1 MLLPNELKTQNF
13 TKSVRGYTQDE
24 VDEYIEYLRDKY
36 TELYNSKCES
46 DRQLKIAVAKIEEYR
61 AKEQQINKLRI
72 EARDI
77 GNALIAKTKEKCTKM
92 ISDAEAYV
100 AQVNAELD
108 ADTTAKRKE
117 IQTLADTVIEFRD
130 KVFDMYGKHI
140 ESLQALTAE
149 ADKYAKIA
157 DSSAA
162 TATDSNGNGN

>member
-24 VDEYIEYLRDKY
+24 VDEYIEYIRDEY
-36 TELYNSKCES
+36 TELYNAKCES
-46 DRQLKIAVAKIEEYR
+46 DRQLKAAIAKIEEYR

-72 EARDI
+72 EARDV

-108 ADTTAKRKE
+108 ADTEAKREE
-117 IQTLADTVIEFRD
+117 IRVLADTVIEFRD

-140 ESLQALTAE
+140 EALQQLTAE
-149 ADKYAKIA
+149 ADEFAKAA
-157 DSSAA
+157 DSKA
-162 TATDSNGNGN
+162 DNNR